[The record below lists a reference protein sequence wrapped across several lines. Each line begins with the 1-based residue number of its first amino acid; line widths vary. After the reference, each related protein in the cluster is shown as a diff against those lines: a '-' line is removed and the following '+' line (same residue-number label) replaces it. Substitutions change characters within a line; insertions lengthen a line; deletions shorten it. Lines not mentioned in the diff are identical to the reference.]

1 MSKQKK
7 SQDPVEKAILEA
19 QNKENELPPDADVE
33 ERFNEFWKKNGFGI
47 FVGISLGAVLVL
59 GFQISAYVSGQRE
72 ANIQSAF
79 LALETSEQRA
89 AFAEEHRRHPLAGM
103 ALLEL
108 GDSAYDEGDYGSALG
123 HYERAARA
131 LEGTPVAGR
140 ARLGAAMSELMLDQR
155 EDAKVALNV
164 IASDGRLLVG
174 TRAEAAYH
182 LAVIHWEDENHS
194 AMEEALDIIHDLEGA
209 SLWAFRANVL
219 RQRVPA
225 IDVVELDAPAVEAPV
240 RVEDP
245 PQLPF

>member
-19 QNKENELPPDADVE
+19 QNKESELPPDADVE

-47 FVGISLGAVLVL
+47 FVGIALGAVLVL
-59 GFQISAYVSGQRE
+59 GFQISAYVSAQRE
-72 ANIQSAF
+72 SNIQTAY
-79 LALETSEQRA
+79 LALETPAERA
-89 AFAEEHRRHPLAGM
+89 AFAEEHSRHPLAGM
-103 ALLEL
+103 AWLEL
-108 GDSAYDEGDYGSALG
+108 ADAAYDEGDYSAALDSF
-123 HYERAARA
+123 ERAARA
-131 LEGTPVAGR
+131 LEGTPVGGR
-140 ARLGAAMSELMLDQR
+140 ARLGAAMSELMLDRR

-182 LAVIHWEDENHS
+182 LAVIHWEDENLS
-194 AMEEALDIIHDLEGA
+194 AMEESLDLIHDLEGA

-225 IDVVELDAPAVEAPV
+225 IDVVEVDEPV
-240 RVEDP
+240 VDQPEP
-245 PQLPF
+245 LPF

>member
-19 QNKENELPPDADVE
+19 QNKESELPPDADVE

-59 GFQISAYVSGQRE
+59 GFQISAYVGAQRE
-72 ANIQSAF
+72 SNIQSAY
-79 LALETSEQRA
+79 LALETPAERV
-89 AFAEEHRRHPLAGM
+89 AFAEEHSRHPLAGM
-103 ALLEL
+103 AWLEL
-108 GDSAYDEGDYGSALG
+108 GDAAYDAGDYSGALG

-140 ARLGAAMSELMLDQR
+140 ARLGAAMSELMLDRR

-164 IASDGRLLVG
+164 VASDGRLLAG

-182 LAVIHWEDENHS
+182 LAVIHWEDENLS
-194 AMEEALDIIHDLEGA
+194 AMEEALDLIHDIEGA

-225 IDVVELDAPAVEAPV
+225 IDVVEVDEPVVEEPAP
-240 RVEDP
+240 
-245 PQLPF
+245 LPF